1 MGGGEKIIREK
12 IKMSLNYLRAFL
24 LLSQDISED

>member
-12 IKMSLNYLRAFL
+12 IKMPLNYLRAFL